1 MEEHL
6 FLIEVYSDDREV
18 NSYALRTNLTLNSK
32 DLEQEVED
40 LILSSDVWYRL
51 YDLYVGEWGSDNL
64 AEGYSE
70 DDEFPEYDE
79 EWEALIGPHAT
90 LVDKDDKAMVDY
102 LNTLI
107 EIKL

>member
-18 NSYALRTNLTLNSK
+18 DSYALKTNLTLNSK
-32 DLEQEVED
+32 DPEQEVED
-40 LILSSDVWYRL
+40 LILSSDIWYRL

-70 DDEFPEYDE
+70 DDVQNIFKLINPDNNGDFNYEEFITI
-79 EWEALIGPHAT
+79 W
-90 LVDKDDKAMVDY
+90 KFQ
-102 LNTLI
+102 
-107 EIKL
+107 

>member
-18 NSYALRTNLTLNSK
+18 NSYALKTNLTLNSK
-32 DLEQEVED
+32 NPEEEVED
-40 LILSSDVWYRL
+40 LILSSDIWYRL
-51 YDLYVGEWGSDNL
+51 YDLYVSEWGLDNL

-79 EWEALIGPHAT
+79 DWEALIGPHAT

>member
-18 NSYALRTNLTLNSK
+18 DSYALKTSLTLNS
-32 DLEQEVED
+32 ENPEEAVED
-40 LILSSDVWYRL
+40 LILESDIWYRL
-51 YDLYVGEWGSDNL
+51 YDLYVSTWGSDNL

-70 DDEFPEYDE
+70 DDDFPEYDE
-79 EWEALIGPHAT
+79 EWEAMIGPHAT
-90 LVDKDDKAMVDY
+90 LIDKNDKAMVDY
-102 LNTLI
+102 LNKLI

>member
-6 FLIEVYSDDREV
+6 FFIYFYSDDREV
-18 NSYALRTNLTLNSK
+18 DSYVLKTNLTLNSK
-32 DLEQEVED
+32 DPEQEVED
-40 LILSSDVWYRL
+40 LILSNDVWYRL

-64 AEGYSE
+64 AEGYFE

>member
-18 NSYALRTNLTLNSK
+18 NSYALKTNLTLNSK
-32 DLEQEVED
+32 NPEEDVED
-40 LILSSDVWYRL
+40 LILSRDIWYRL
-51 YDLYVGEWGSDNL
+51 YDIYVDEWGLDNL

-79 EWEALIGPHAT
+79 DWEALIGPHAT

-102 LNTLI
+102 LNKLI

>member
-18 NSYALRTNLTLNSK
+18 NSYALKTNLTLNSK
-32 DLEQEVED
+32 NPEEEVED
-40 LILSSDVWYRL
+40 LILSSDIWYRL
-51 YDLYVGEWGSDNL
+51 YDLYVSEWGLDNL

>member
-18 NSYALRTNLTLNSK
+18 DSYALRTNLTLNSK
-32 DLEQEVED
+32 DPEQDVED

-90 LVDKDDKAMVDY
+90 LIDKNDKEMVDY
-102 LNTLI
+102 LSKLI